1 MFEAV
6 MGGLAIL
13 LVLGVAVIVLVI
25 LIHFS
30 TTSRET
36 DQMGWF
42 ASGDYR
48 KFLKRKPPQAAQL
61 DEIPPP
67 PDGKRDLEVEDL
79 IMSGKT
85 REAREL
91 LQIRLEEAKLAPVGS
106 EAKIRRVAH
115 YTALLGK
122 D

>member
-1 MFEAV
+1 MLQFV
-6 MGGLAIL
+6 IL
-13 LVLGVAVIVLVI
+13 LVVLIIVVNLAV
-25 LIHFS
+25 HFFTS
-30 TTSRET
+30 SRET

-48 KFLKRKPPQAAQL
+48 KFLKRKAPQAAQL

-67 PDGKRDLEVEDL
+67 PDGKRDLEVEAL
-79 IMSGKT
+79 ILSGKT

-106 EAKIRRVAH
+106 EAEIRRVAH
-115 YTALLGK
+115 YTSLLGK
-122 D
+122 E